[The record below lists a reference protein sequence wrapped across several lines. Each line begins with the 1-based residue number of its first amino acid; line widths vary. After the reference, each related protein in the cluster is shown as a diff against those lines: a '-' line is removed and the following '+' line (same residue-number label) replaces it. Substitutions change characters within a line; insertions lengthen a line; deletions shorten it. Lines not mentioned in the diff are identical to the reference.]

1 MTHKFVFE
9 VWRLPGDT
17 RKISTQMTW
26 LPQSYNQGSAAS
38 CEPIR
43 LNENHSPH
51 EHSSTTANAAPLQS
65 KLRHNLILAVVSQKL
80 LNVGCGRTAVLSNP
94 PLRRHNKITVLGQ
107 GVYMNTCW
115 FDLEFFV
122 EWIAT
127 LLPLVSGSILYRW
140 KKPSLKNIS
149 FSNTILNWIENI
161 FHIPITFLK
170 SILS

>member
-17 RKISTQMTW
+17 RKVSTQMTW

-43 LNENHSPH
+43 LNENPSPH
-51 EHSSTTANAAPLQS
+51 KLSSTTANAAPLQS
-65 KLRHNLILAVVSQKL
+65 KLRHNLILTVVSQKL

-94 PLRRHNKITVLGQ
+94 PLRRHNKDNSAGARRIYDYMLIWSWVLCW
-107 GVYMNTCW
+107 VNWNTFTFGFW
-115 FDLEFFV
+115 EHIV
-122 EWIAT
+122 
-127 LLPLVSGSILYRW
+127 LL
-140 KKPSLKNIS
+140 KKLSLKNIS

-161 FHIPITFLK
+161 FHIPIPFLNWSK
-170 SILS
+170 F